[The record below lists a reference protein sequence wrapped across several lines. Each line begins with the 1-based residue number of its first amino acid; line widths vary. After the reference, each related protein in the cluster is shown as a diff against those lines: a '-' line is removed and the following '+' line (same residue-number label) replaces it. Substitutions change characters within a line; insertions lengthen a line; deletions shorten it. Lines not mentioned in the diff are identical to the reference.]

1 MTFLMVSFSAKLSLL
16 KGHIS
21 TCVSIGQAEYEY
33 HFKHIV
39 LPFPSL
45 LMNLHMVLSQ
55 EQPNSLQCE
64 AVYRIRIINYRY
76 HLLIRFG

>member
-39 LPFPSL
+39 LPFSFSFDESAYGPISRTAKFTS
-45 LMNLHMVLSQ
+45 M
-55 EQPNSLQCE
+55 
-64 AVYRIRIINYRY
+64 
-76 HLLIRFG
+76 